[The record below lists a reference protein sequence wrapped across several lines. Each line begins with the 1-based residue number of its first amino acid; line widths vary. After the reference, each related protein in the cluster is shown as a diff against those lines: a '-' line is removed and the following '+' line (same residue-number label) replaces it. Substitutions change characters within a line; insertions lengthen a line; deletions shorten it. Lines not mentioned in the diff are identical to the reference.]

1 MDEIMSRLNQ
11 LEEMLFHFTLSSAL
25 YFNQKFFSEV
35 EQFIDD
41 ILKMSK
47 ELELESEDVLFVNQK
62 IISLLEEAATR
73 IN

>member
-62 IISLLEEAATR
+62 IISLLEESATR